1 MTVAVATNSVRNAFT
16 PLGTAGLPLM
26 GYLLGV
32 AAHMGADPEL
42 RLVLDMLIAHPAR
55 VLRTPGHGLAPGD
68 RADLVVWEA
77 ERAEDV
83 VAALAPCRLVV
94 KAGRVSI
101 EHARAVAEPW
111 REP

>member
-1 MTVAVATNSVRNAFT
+1 V
-16 PLGTAGLPLM
+16 GG
-26 GYLLGV
+26 
-32 AAHMGADPEL
+32 
-42 RLVLDMLIAHPAR
+42 
-55 VLRTPGHGLAPGD
+55 
-68 RADLVVWEA
+68 RADLVIWEA

-94 KAGRVSI
+94 KAGRVSV